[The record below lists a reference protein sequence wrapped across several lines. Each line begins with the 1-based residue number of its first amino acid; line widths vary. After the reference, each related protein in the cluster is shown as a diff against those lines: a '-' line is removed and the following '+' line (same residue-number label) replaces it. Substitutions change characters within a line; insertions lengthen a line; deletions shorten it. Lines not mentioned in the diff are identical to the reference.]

1 MDSKGREVISNVFN
15 GVYSLFL
22 GKLKQ
27 LGFVFEEHSSQ
38 YGLKLDFLDFAY

>member
-15 GVYSLFL
+15 GVYGLFL

-27 LGFVFEEHSSQ
+27 LGFAFVEHSSQ